1 MHIAFLDI
9 RIYAIL
15 GNGWWSPVSLGKWS
29 FSIPVFPVKI
39 GAMYYKWA
47 DWPRFGTFLCLS
59 FEAPGTQFVKP
70 TVGVPQ
76 VFSQMTPVRPGS
88 TMPVRPTT
96 NTFTTVIPATLTIR
110 STVPQSQSQQT
121 KSTPSTST
129 TPTATQP
136 TSLGQ
141 LAVQPP
147 GQANQ
152 TSNPKLGE
160 VWEEEMAELGRGGG
174 WRTDDYHLANIAP
187 SFPSPP
193 AVSITSFV
201 TVKRP
206 GVTGENSNEVAKLV
220 NTLNT
225 IPSLG
230 QSPGPVVVSNN
241 NSSQGSQRTSG
252 PESSMKGTI
261 TWKTLSSQLFKTLML
276 YQNSILWNR
285 EIK

>member
-1 MHIAFLDI
+1 
-9 RIYAIL
+9 
-15 GNGWWSPVSLGKWS
+15 
-29 FSIPVFPVKI
+29 
-39 GAMYYKWA
+39 
-47 DWPRFGTFLCLS
+47 
-59 FEAPGTQFVKP
+59 
-70 TVGVPQ
+70 
-76 VFSQMTPVRPGS
+76 
-88 TMPVRPTT
+88 MPVRPTT

-129 TPTATQP
+129 APTATQP

-147 GQANQ
+147 GQSNQ
-152 TSNPKLGE
+152 TPNPKLGE
-160 VWEEEMAELGRGGG
+160 TWKEERAELGCGGG

-193 AVSITSFV
+193 AVSIASFV

-230 QSPGPVVVSNN
+230 QSPGPVVVPN
-241 NSSQGSQRTSG
+241 NSSAHGSQRTGG
-252 PESSMKGTI
+252 PESSVKGTI
-261 TWKTLSSQLFKTLML
+261 TLKTLSIQAFRNINKEFVVSEL
-276 YQNSILWNR
+276 YTM
-285 EIK
+285 K

>member
-1 MHIAFLDI
+1 M
-9 RIYAIL
+9 
-15 GNGWWSPVSLGKWS
+15 SSSTK
-29 FSIPVFPVKI
+29 
-39 GAMYYKWA
+39 
-47 DWPRFGTFLCLS
+47 FGTLLCLS

-129 TPTATQP
+129 APTATQP

-147 GQANQ
+147 GQSNQ
-152 TSNPKLGE
+152 TPNPKLGE
-160 VWEEEMAELGRGGG
+160 TWKEERAELGCGGG

-193 AVSITSFV
+193 AVSIASFV

-206 GVTGENSNEVAKLV
+206 GVTGENNNEVAKLV

-230 QSPGPVVVSNN
+230 HSPGPVVVPN
-241 NSSQGSQRTSG
+241 NSSAHGSQRTGG
-252 PESSMKGTI
+252 PESSVKGTI
-261 TWKTLSSQLFKTLML
+261 TLKTLSIQAFRNINKEFVVSELCTMK
-276 YQNSILWNR
+276 
-285 EIK
+285 